1 MLTKLKTYY
10 NQTPEVRAG
19 FKMGL
24 ILAAGLTIQLVAHLA
39 LKYFT
44 AEQVLTGFGIL
55 VIAALAVSVYRLL
68 VATERDRQKI

>member
-10 NQTPEVRAG
+10 DQTPEVRAG

-24 ILAAGLTIQLVAHLA
+24 ILAAGVTIQLVAHLA

-44 AEQVLTGFGIL
+44 AEQLFNGFGIL
-55 VIAALAVSVYRLL
+55 VTAALAVSMYRLL